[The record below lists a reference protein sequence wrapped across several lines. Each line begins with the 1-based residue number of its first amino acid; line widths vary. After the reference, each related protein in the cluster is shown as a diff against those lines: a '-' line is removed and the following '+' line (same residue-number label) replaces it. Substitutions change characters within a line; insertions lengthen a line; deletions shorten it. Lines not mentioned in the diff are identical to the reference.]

1 MRILVISDTHGD
13 LRALTRI
20 VEENQNADYILHLG
34 DCEEECRA
42 LLADKPELASRFLRF
57 RGNNDFGSSTP
68 LFATLRVS
76 LQHKIFFTHGHKY
89 GVYYG
94 TEQLVQTA
102 KENHCDIALF
112 GHTHCSMCAYTDLLR
127 LRGYRGRRCHDQCH
141 LFPAILPQTPLG
153 IIRLLQY
160 MQRQT
165 EVSCRRH
172 TE

>member
-42 LLADKPELASRFLRF
+42 LLADKPELASRFLRV

-76 LQHKIFFTHGHKY
+76 LQHKIFFTHGHRRQKKI
-89 GVYYG
+89 
-94 TEQLVQTA
+94 TA
-102 KENHCDIALF
+102 TSPSLDTPTVPCAPIP
-112 GHTHCSMCAYTDLLR
+112 TVSM
-127 LRGYRGRRCHDQCH
+127 
-141 LFPAILPQTPLG
+141 
-153 IIRLLQY
+153 
-160 MQRQT
+160 
-165 EVSCRRH
+165 
-172 TE
+172 